1 MLIKFKSFFK
11 EDILSSIS
19 SNLVKI
25 IRGPLLAVIIILYLT
40 TDEQGYWYTFQ
51 SLIVFAIV
59 GDFGISRLII
69 VVFPEYHVKIKT
81 AKNFGESKKYLS
93 DYSAILFIYLFIY
106 IVIIVV
112 AAFLLILF
120 IEYFYTDWSN
130 SYLNSWFYCAIAAS
144 INLLS
149 SFTSAA
155 LYGSDLVSKKNYFE
169 QIFGIIFTVSAS
181 ILLFLNFKIDSLAI
195 SIFIGF
201 FISHLYL
208 LFSYY
213 IYLKKLYKLFNF
225 KKGFRFLLLTKKLQL
240 NFFTSTILS
249 LYISSS
255 LVPFVM
261 KIFDPNLA
269 GKVGL
274 SIFLINSIVTFSLIL
289 NYIEYPK
296 IIKLINLKKYL
307 NVRNKCIKLLFL
319 INCFFL
325 LLSFIILTLIF
336 LSPEPIG
343 QYFDRLLPFTDLLL
357 IFITQGI
364 LMNIGFIAGVVRGFK
379 VEPYWILG
387 IIQIFTTSLLFYFTM
402 KTNSIRTYLTFDLVL
417 HLLILLPITVYLGR
431 NQLKKLF

>member
-149 SFTSAA
+149 SFTSAV

-181 ILLFLNFKIDSLAI
+181 ILLILNFKIDSLAI

-213 IYLKKLYKLFNF
+213 KYLKKV
-225 KKGFRFLLLTKKLQL
+225 L
-240 NFFTSTILS
+240 NTS
-249 LYISSS
+249 
-255 LVPFVM
+255 
-261 KIFDPNLA
+261 
-269 GKVGL
+269 
-274 SIFLINSIVTFSLIL
+274 
-289 NYIEYPK
+289 
-296 IIKLINLKKYL
+296 
-307 NVRNKCIKLLFL
+307 
-319 INCFFL
+319 
-325 LLSFIILTLIF
+325 
-336 LSPEPIG
+336 
-343 QYFDRLLPFTDLLL
+343 
-357 IFITQGI
+357 
-364 LMNIGFIAGVVRGFK
+364 
-379 VEPYWILG
+379 
-387 IIQIFTTSLLFYFTM
+387 
-402 KTNSIRTYLTFDLVL
+402 
-417 HLLILLPITVYLGR
+417 
-431 NQLKKLF
+431 